1 MKAYV
6 KTSLHGKKENKMKK
20 IYEMPKTV
28 HYSGEGVGVDVVP
41 HVWCPALKDT
51 VSQEKCN
58 GCPLKSQ
65 YTLCKDNGTEV

>member
-1 MKAYV
+1 M
-6 KTSLHGKKENKMKK
+6 EK
-20 IYEMPKTV
+20 IYKMPKTV
-28 HYSGEGVGVDVVP
+28 HYSCGSSSEDVIP

-58 GCPLKSQ
+58 GCPLKAQ